1 LIVFGGGLTAL
12 LAALPAAGQSRDNSC
27 KIYFADD
34 RSTPTDVKALLAAQG
49 DSTAKVCAP
58 ETENI
63 SYATISAVWK
73 GARGACI
80 FQQGP
85 TRYLKL
91 NEQAGSYST
100 FMASGRADCPK
111 QGDPSYK
118 SADGVSEGVFVALMN
133 FTGRISS
140 SRENFDSALANRD
153 QSYEDAR
160 AGIVS
165 SDPRT
170 RLGLTAIRLQPPDA
184 ISHAGLHRT
193 MPMFS
198 SSPMKP
204 DGAAG
209 SSSSISC
216 QADSRSSRR
225 SLGSC
230 TTALPG
236 DRHCRAKK

>member
-1 LIVFGGGLTAL
+1 MHSWNARRDSAYARSGTSAAVLYRMRSLQYLIVFGGGLTAL

-27 KIYFADD
+27 KIYFVDD

-111 QGDPSYK
+111 QD
-118 SADGVSEGVFVALMN
+118 
-133 FTGRISS
+133 
-140 SRENFDSALANRD
+140 
-153 QSYEDAR
+153 
-160 AGIVS
+160 
-165 SDPRT
+165 
-170 RLGLTAIRLQPPDA
+170 
-184 ISHAGLHRT
+184 
-193 MPMFS
+193 
-198 SSPMKP
+198 
-204 DGAAG
+204 
-209 SSSSISC
+209 
-216 QADSRSSRR
+216 
-225 SLGSC
+225 
-230 TTALPG
+230 
-236 DRHCRAKK
+236 